1 MKFQLILSIIIISKE
16 KVIFA
21 KKEPFKRNKEV
32 FTCKEDLDDAI
43 DSFIGNDLIQVRG
56 DEENSFPITKE
67 LRVLK
72 IYYHNKIATTTYVGM
87 KTFKMVQMMVQ

>member
-1 MKFQLILSIIIISKE
+1 M
-16 KVIFA
+16 
-21 KKEPFKRNKEV
+21 EPFTRNKEV

-56 DEENSFPITKE
+56 DEENTVFQITKE

-72 IYYHNKIATTTYVGM
+72 IYYHNKIATTPYVVM
-87 KTFKMVQMMVQ
+87 KTFKMVQMMVE

>member
-1 MKFQLILSIIIISKE
+1 M
-16 KVIFA
+16 
-21 KKEPFKRNKEV
+21 EPFTRNKV

-56 DEENSFPITKE
+56 DEENTVFQITKE

-72 IYYHNKIATTTYVGM
+72 LYYHNKIAMTPYVVM